1 MTSLAQQLF
10 LLAFDP
16 ARGKATAN
24 PQLAL
29 PYGLAG
35 AVLLESQPAPAADVK
50 RQVKQLAGRR
60 ENVQGRVTDELVA
73 RGVLEERDAKVLGF
87 TVKRYTLRDSSQRDE
102 VIARVR
108 DSLLGTTAPDPQ
120 TASLVTLANA
130 CGLVDRVVEKDQRK
144 AARERAKAL
153 SRGDATG
160 KAVDSAVK
168 EVEAAVMAGV
178 IAAIAGASVTSS
190 GHGH

>member
-10 LLAFDP
+10 LIAFDSD
-16 ARGKATAN
+16 RGKATAN

-35 AVLLESQPAPAADVK
+35 AVLLEGGADPGPDVK
-50 RQVKQLAGRR
+50 RQVKKLAGRR
-60 ENVQGRVTDELVA
+60 ENVQGRVTAELVA

-87 TVKRYTLRDSSQRDE
+87 KVRRYTLRDTAERDQ
-102 VIARVR
+102 VVARVR
-108 DSLLGTTAPDPQ
+108 EVLLGSPPPDSQTTE
-120 TASLVTLANA
+120 LVALCGA
-130 CGLVDRVVEKDQRK
+130 CGLVDRLVEKDQRK
-144 AARERAKAL
+144 TARQRAKAMT
-153 SRGDATG
+153 SGDATG
-160 KAVDSAVK
+160 KAVSSAVQ

-178 IAAIAGASVTSS
+178 IAAVAASSVTSS

>member
-10 LLAFDP
+10 LIAFDP

-35 AVLLESQPAPAADVK
+35 AVLLEAGVPPGSDVK
-50 RQVKQLAGRR
+50 RQVKKLAGRR
-60 ENVQGRVTDELVA
+60 ENVQGRITAELVA
-73 RGVLEERDAKVLGF
+73 RGDLEERDAKVLGF
-87 TVKRYTLRDSSQRDE
+87 KVKRYALRATSDRDQVVARLRD
-102 VIARVR
+102 ALLGAGTR
-108 DSLLGTTAPDPQ
+108 DSQ
-120 TASLVTLANA
+120 TAQLVALCAA
-130 CGLVDRVVEKDQRK
+130 CGLVDRLVDRDQRR
-144 AARERAKAL
+144 AARQRATAL

-160 KAVDSAVK
+160 KAVSSAVQ

-178 IAAIAGASVTSS
+178 IAAVAASSVTSS